1 MAEKRL
7 VELKARCSDLETVRA
22 RLAPVAQLETILVQ
36 RDTYFVVPRGR
47 LKLREVSERAA
58 QLILYDRPDIAAV
71 KNSRIH
77 LAEVPDGA
85 PLRTLLEAAFGIRAR
100 VVKRREIW
108 RWEGVQVHLD
118 TVEGL
123 GTFVE
128 FEASVDGDAASA
140 SAEQHLHQLLAK
152 LGLGSDALLAGSYAD
167 LV

>member
-7 VELKARCSDLETVRA
+7 VELKARCPDLETVRA
-22 RLAPVAQLETILVQ
+22 HLPPAAQLETVLVQ

-47 LKLREVSERAA
+47 LKLREVADRAA
-58 QLILYDRPDIAAV
+58 QLIFYERPDIAAV
-71 KNSRIH
+71 KGSRIH

-85 PLRTLLEAAFGIRAR
+85 ALRTLLEAAFGVRTR

-118 TVEGL
+118 AVEGR

-128 FEASVDGDAASA
+128 FEAAIDGDAESA
-140 SAEQHLHQLLAK
+140 RAEQHLHQLLAR
-152 LGLGSDALLAGSYAD
+152 LGLGRDALLAGSYAD